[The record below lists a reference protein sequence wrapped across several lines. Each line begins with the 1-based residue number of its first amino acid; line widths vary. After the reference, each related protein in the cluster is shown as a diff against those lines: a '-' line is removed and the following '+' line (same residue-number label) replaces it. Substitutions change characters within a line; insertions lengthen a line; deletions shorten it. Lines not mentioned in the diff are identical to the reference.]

1 MTSSACTRP
10 TLGQPRSARPARLGC
25 VLVTRRIIP
34 AAAVAAA
41 AAAAVGMS
49 ACGSSTTGAA
59 PEVQA
64 AADRPDPVVVR
75 VPRLTGGGSLEVG
88 SPAERPTVVNLWASW
103 CGPCREEM
111 PAVEAFARS
120 HPDVRVVGIAIDDTT
135 DSAREFAREVGVTFP
150 LGIDRDDAVGDGYG
164 VTGLPM
170 TFVLDSAG
178 RLAATWAGPVTD
190 ADLSR
195 LTDPLVDES

>member
-120 HPDVRVVGIAIDDTT
+120 HPDVHVVGIAIDDTT

-150 LGIDRDDAVGDGYG
+150 LGIDGEDAVGDGYG
-164 VTGLPM
+164 VTGLP
-170 TFVLDSAG
+170 TTLVLDRAG
-178 RLAATWAGPVTD
+178 RLAATWAGPVTA

-195 LTDPLVDES
+195 LTEPLVNES